1 MLKELSKSN
10 KYYKTIVIILLILV
24 LGVLPNFTGSAVIRL
39 LILTYTTLIMTISWN
54 IVSGYTRFLSL
65 GHSMFLGIGAY
76 TSAILY
82 TKYNIS
88 PWIGMIIS
96 LIPSALLAFVI
107 GVLTFRL
114 HGAFFALTTIA
125 ILQILMLIAL
135 HFKDITGGALGI
147 IYLPKNDPMN
157 FFFLDIAYYYYI
169 IYIMLLISLYISY
182 KIDQGFFGKSL
193 KAIGDDE
200 IAASTIG
207 INTMK
212 IKILAFIISSL
223 IATPVGTFYAQYIG
237 YIIPQ
242 SVFDLNLSIR
252 IAVIGMIG
260 GAGTF
265 LGPILGA
272 IIFVPADQL
281 LTTYLSSYYGLN
293 LVIYGLLLMISAIF
307 LPTGVVGFIGGFT
320 KWLKKY

>member
-1 MLKELSKSN
+1 
-10 KYYKTIVIILLILV
+10 
-24 LGVLPNFTGSAVIRL
+24 
-39 LILTYTTLIMTISWN
+39 
-54 IVSGYTRFLSL
+54 
-65 GHSMFLGIGAY
+65 
-76 TSAILY
+76 
-82 TKYNIS
+82 
-88 PWIGMIIS
+88 
-96 LIPSALLAFVI
+96 
-107 GVLTFRL
+107 
-114 HGAFFALTTIA
+114 
-125 ILQILMLIAL
+125 
-135 HFKDITGGALGI
+135 
-147 IYLPKNDPMN
+147 
-157 FFFLDIAYYYYI
+157 
-169 IYIMLLISLYISY
+169 MLLISLYISY

-242 SVFDLNLSIR
+242 SVFDLSLSIR